1 MISSSASERPAV
13 QSSRNPDAAAA
24 SRGFRALLSDQ
35 WLRWVV
41 VIGIL
46 VLWQIGTV
54 VFEIPKFLIP
64 SPIVIGQAL
73 WTYRAMLLTNTI
85 PTVEEAAAG
94 FILGNLIA
102 VVLATWFVHV
112 RTARQAL
119 YPLAIVI
126 QSIPMVALAPVFVV
140 AMGTGFSSKVAMT
153 TLISFFPTLVNAT
166 RGLDAVERPLIE
178 LFQSVNASRR
188 DIYVKLRFPNALPY
202 IFLGLRVTATSS
214 VIGAIIAEWVGAQ
227 EGLGFMVINSTYEFN
242 APMLWATLVV
252 SSALVLCVFA
262 LVAVVERFVVPWQAS
277 AEMATGGKR

>member
-1 MISSSASERPAV
+1 MISSSANHPQALPSPQV
-13 QSSRNPDAAAA
+13 PDNTT
-24 SRGFRALLSDQ
+24 RRRRLRALAADQ
-35 WLRWVV
+35 WLRWAV
-41 VIGIL
+41 VIAIL
-46 VLWQIGTV
+46 ALWQLATV
-54 VFEIPKFLIP
+54 IFEIPKFLVP
-64 SPIVIGQAL
+64 SPTVIAQAL
-73 WTYRAMLLTNTI
+73 WTYRATLLTNTI

-102 VVLATWFVHV
+102 IVLATWFVHV

-166 RGLDAVERPLIE
+166 RGFDAVERPLIE

-214 VIGAIIAEWVGAQ
+214 VIGAVIAEWVGAQ

-262 LVAVVERFVVPWQAS
+262 LVAVAERFVVPWQAS
-277 AEMATGGKR
+277 AELATGGKQ